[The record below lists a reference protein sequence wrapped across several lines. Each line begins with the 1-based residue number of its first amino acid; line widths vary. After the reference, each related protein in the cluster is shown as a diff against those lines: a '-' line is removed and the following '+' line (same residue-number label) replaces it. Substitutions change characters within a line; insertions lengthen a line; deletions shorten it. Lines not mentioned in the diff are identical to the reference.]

1 MREIDVVLFC
11 SGVGEVIAPKDPDA
25 DTCRLWSSVPTG
37 QDFLCVTIDC
47 LQRLSERAGSS
58 STCEAL
64 AHGCFWHSPT
74 PLFNPCNCCGHGS
87 CNPLQQ
93 IVQAKT
99 RGIFGTKKV
108 QPPCNIIQ
116 EGAVIFGELEEAL
129 SLHKVVQPQVVDS
142 ASEPEISEQRSRHV
156 HVRAEPSFMHN
167 RYNVSRMH
175 EQPRLHRCVKR
186 ENLRFSIGQTDARQY
201 HTGSHEGR
209 N

>member
-1 MREIDVVLFC
+1 MSYYFVPALVRLLHQKIPMLIPAGYGHRYRRGKISFVLRLTAFRDYQNAPEVVQHAKRLRTAA
-11 SGVGEVIAPKDPDA
+11 SGIH
-25 DTCRLWSSVPTG
+25 LHLSS
-37 QDFLCVTIDC
+37 I
-47 LQRLSERAGSS
+47 
-58 STCEAL
+58 
-64 AHGCFWHSPT
+64 
-74 PLFNPCNCCGHGS
+74 PCNCCGHGS
-87 CNPLQQ
+87 YNPLQQ

-99 RGIFGTKKV
+99 RGIFGTKKI

-175 EQPRLHRCVKR
+175 EQPRLQRCVKR